1 MSFTTNNNG
10 RLGNQIIRNLALSL
24 IAKKYNLK
32 VNYSNNT
39 LITELGIPLYSG
51 TNQYL
56 NTIHL
61 TDENYFNILN
71 SDKLE
76 YNLNPNNNYFQ
87 TKEIIQLLYNY
98 LHNYEIKKNIIDKN
112 VFNVRYNNNNDL
124 FIHVRLGDVSHY
136 NPGIHYYLN
145 TIGKISSYDTMYIA
159 TDDINHGII
168 HTIINH
174 YPNSKLIHNNEID
187 TIQFASTCKHVILS
201 HGSFSAVIGYLSFN
215 STIYYPEYESNKIW
229 YGDMFSIE
237 NWNKCS
243 VLK

>member
-1 MSFTTNNNG
+1 MSFTTDNNG
-10 RLGNQIIRNLALSL
+10 RLCNQIIRNLALSL

-98 LHNYEIKKNIIDKN
+98 LHNYEIKKNIINKN
-112 VFNVRYNNNNDL
+112 VFNFRYNNNNDL
-124 FIHVRLGDVSHY
+124 FIHVRLGDVSDY
-136 NPGIHYYLN
+136 NPGIYYYLN
-145 TIGKISSYDTMYIA
+145 TIDKISSYDTMYIA

-168 HTIINH
+168 NTIINH

-229 YGDMFSIE
+229 YGDMFSIK